1 MNECQ
6 MHVRV
11 VPTPVCR
18 LVLLT
23 CHLNMMMMTTIEGIC
38 PIILFYFFGHP
49 LYLLPMGPN
58 DSIPHYDA
66 TLIGELAG
74 DAWVG
79 AT

>member
-1 MNECQ
+1 
-6 MHVRV
+6 
-11 VPTPVCR
+11 
-18 LVLLT
+18 
-23 CHLNMMMMTTIEGIC
+23 MTTIEGIC